1 MAVAAHDRHA
11 GLGQS
16 ALGGDDVHDSLAVG
30 SEPVQRDPEF
40 GAVRAQCPQRAQ
52 AHRLAHGQ
60 RVGRDVV
67 VLGGQ
72 RQIGSA
78 DRAAGQAQS
87 VEGLRAGDLV
97 HEMQVDV
104 EQVGLG
110 PAGPDEMVVPELLG
124 QGAAHHAYTASATSW
139 ADNSSPAN
147 DRTIRP
153 SRTT

>member
-1 MAVAAHDRHA
+1 M
-11 GLGQS
+11 
-16 ALGGDDVHDSLAVG
+16 
-30 SEPVQRDPEF
+30 
-40 GAVRAQCPQRAQ
+40 
-52 AHRLAHGQ
+52 
-60 RVGRDVV
+60 
-67 VLGGQ
+67 
-72 RQIGSA
+72 
-78 DRAAGQAQS
+78 
-87 VEGLRAGDLV
+87 

-110 PAGPDEMVVPELLG
+110 PTGPDEMVVPDLLG